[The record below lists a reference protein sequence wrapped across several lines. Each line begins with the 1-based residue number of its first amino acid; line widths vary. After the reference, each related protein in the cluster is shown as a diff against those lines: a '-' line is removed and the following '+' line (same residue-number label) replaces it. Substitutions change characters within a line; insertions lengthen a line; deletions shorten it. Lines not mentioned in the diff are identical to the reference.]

1 MIVYSNNNYD
11 NEHQLKKMRAVDD
24 AKTKYRTSNS
34 GKVVKY

>member
-1 MIVYSNNNYD
+1 MNINK
-11 NEHQLKKMRAVDD
+11 KKMRAVDD